1 MIMHDSCI
9 VVMFQQAFLLAKLPA
24 FVLPGGKRGSSM
36 TLSAGGGVALDFSD
50 KSVIVTAVPLPRL
63 SLPPHLC
70 LNPGLEKR
78 HRAIMSDDN
87 TRCPV
92 WWAFA
97 SAAAAAED
105 CEIRGFGG

>member
-1 MIMHDSCI
+1 MIIYDSYI
-9 VVMFQQAFLLAKLPA
+9 FAILRQAVLLAKLPA
-24 FVLPGGKRGSSM
+24 FVLPGGKRGSSV

-63 SLPPHLC
+63 SLPPQLC

-78 HRAIMSDDN
+78 HRAIMSDNN

-105 CEIRGFGG
+105 CEIRGFLG